1 MKILVT
7 GGCGFQG
14 SNLCRTLLDRG
25 DRVTILSTLS
35 DRSRENIERF
45 GLQDATV
52 VWGSITDTDCVEKTV
67 RNHDLVFHLAANIHV
82 DESIAEP
89 RKYYT
94 TNVLGSYNVVEYCR
108 RERIP
113 LIHVAT
119 CEVYGGC
126 NLCDRPNGPA
136 GCRQVIR
143 ESCPLK
149 PQSPYAASK
158 AGADLL
164 AFAHHVTYGQQI
176 LILRPGNIFGPGQ
189 RYGTRGA
196 VIPIFVGKA
205 LRGDPITIHG
215 DGKQGRDFVYIA
227 DLVRA
232 YLFLADRFLRDEIH
246 HPVVN
251 IGTGHDTTIATIAR
265 RVIELTGNRS
275 AIVCGPDRPG
285 EVQTFRLDGTILDDL
300 GFEFA
305 YRFEEG
311 LAEYIEWFK
320 QHEHHG

>member
-1 MKILVT
+1 MKILIT

-14 SNLCRTLLDRG
+14 ANLTRAMLDRG
-25 DRVTILSTLS
+25 DRVTILSTFS
-35 DRSRENIERF
+35 DRSQQNIERF

-52 VWGSITDTDCVEKTV
+52 VWGSITDTDSVEKVV
-67 RNHDLVFHLAANIHV
+67 RDHDLVFHLAANIHV

-89 RKYYT
+89 LKYYT
-94 TNVLGSYNVVEYCR
+94 TNVLGTYNVVEHCR

-113 LIHVAT
+113 LIHIAT

-126 NLCDRPNGPA
+126 DLCDRPNGPS

-164 AFAHHVTYGQQI
+164 AFAHRVTYDQRI
-176 LILRPGNIFGPGQ
+176 LILRPGNIYGPGQ

-205 LRGDPITIHG
+205 LRGDPLTIHG
-215 DGKQGRDFVYIA
+215 DGSQGRDFIYVK

-232 YLFLADRFLRDEIH
+232 YLLLAERFLRDEIH

-251 IGTGHDTTIATIAR
+251 IGTGHDISVAKIAQQVIAM
-265 RVIELTGNRS
+265 TGNRS
-275 AIVCGPDRPG
+275 AIVCGPERPG
-285 EVQTFRLDGTILDDL
+285 KVQTFRLDNTILDEL

-305 YRFEEG
+305 YTFEQG
-311 LAEYIEWFK
+311 LQEYIAWFK
-320 QHEHHG
+320 DHERP